1 MQDCVYLFGLLPVCT
16 SLASFFFFLAQKEEC
31 VAGSGIFVFFF
42 QTCTVGLLVRGA
54 EVEASI
60 CQPSAR
66 AEAGMVLACD
76 DDTWKFAGI
85 REATMRATSKARAR
99 GRCIHPFS
107 QCRVPAPSCFIM
119 AQKANRP
126 ELFVLLCCAV
136 LRRVFLLDDHILFA
150 NALAPR
156 ERSQLELS
164 PTITFRCYLSTG
176 SPNRERRALF
186 FFFCVC
192 VCVCVQSV
200 PVESCCAS
208 KLKHIHTYRERERE
222 REGIQRRRRRL
233 PPPLL
238 CRPIGGVQRWI
249 LCGFEHIETVLAIVL
264 WRVSQSRQQ
273 SCDCIRRRRRRRHL
287 KAHRLRR
294 R

>member
-1 MQDCVYLFGLLPVCT
+1 MQCRTVFICSVFYLYVPLWPL
-16 SLASFFFFLAQKEEC
+16 FFFLAQKEEC
-31 VAGSGIFVFFF
+31 VAGSGFFCFCFF

-66 AEAGMVLACD
+66 AEVGMVLACD

-85 REATMRATSKARAR
+85 REATMRATSKAPAR

-119 AQKANRP
+119 AQKVNRP

-176 SPNRERRALF
+176 SPNRER
-186 FFFCVC
+186 
-192 VCVCVQSV
+192 
-200 PVESCCAS
+200 
-208 KLKHIHTYRERERE
+208 
-222 REGIQRRRRRL
+222 
-233 PPPLL
+233 
-238 CRPIGGVQRWI
+238 
-249 LCGFEHIETVLAIVL
+249 
-264 WRVSQSRQQ
+264 
-273 SCDCIRRRRRRRHL
+273 
-287 KAHRLRR
+287 
-294 R
+294 